1 MKRKNTLWSLVLAL
15 VMVLGVFA
23 PLSALADTTLTPKET
38 VGTIKSTDIS
48 TTNPGKVNVTV
59 HKLQADSYNTDK
71 IPAKHNGG
79 ELTKDQLNE
88 LGSNV
93 RELDGVTFTYYKLK
107 DAAQLETFKNDPT
120 AYATKEKVEAVVGA
134 ENKKLTPAG
143 TIKTENG
150 AGANVELEDG
160 FYWFIESDKP
170 KNVSSSYAVPF
181 GISVPLMNTKEVK
194 DGNNTYQPG
203 TVYLKNVHIYP
214 KNVTG
219 DQPEPKKTVGN
230 EVNMNETHN
239 VGDVHTWFLQ
249 ATVPGNIKDYETF
262 KMTDVFFK
270 GLTYKGNVSVYFGY
284 DFADDSDKV
293 TLTADTDYTLT
304 QPAVDKK
311 FTTDSNAQN
320 PVAPSDE
327 KFEVKLTDAG
337 ISKLAENYQAL
348 KAKAEAK
355 GKKVKLYATVDTV
368 INEDAKMGTAIPNTF
383 DLTYKIKEQ
392 EEKHKKPGEEPK
404 VKTGGK
410 KFVKVAESD
419 QTRKL
424 AGAVFELYDGGTQLK
439 WTDALIAANK
449 AAIEAGKF
457 ATDKNGTA
465 TSATVSPEAG
475 KPIYLLSNKD
485 GLFEIKGLEYSEW
498 NKPNKKD
505 EGTTKVT
512 HDYKIKEVKAPEG
525 FAIIE
530 GEIKFTV
537 DDNSYKDNAEGYPAN
552 THDDQGNRIV
562 KNRDLTIPQTG
573 GMGTMI
579 FMVAGLALMGGAFIA
594 MRKRSAEQA

>member
-23 PLSALADTTLTPKET
+23 PLSALANTELTPKET
-38 VGTIKSTDIS
+38 IGTLGSGDIS

-79 ELTKDQLNE
+79 ELTKDQLKE

-107 DAAQLETFKNDPT
+107 DAAQLETFKNNST
-120 AYATKEKVEAVVGA
+120 AYATKEKVEAEKG
-134 ENKKLTPAG
+134 ENDENLKPAG
-143 TIKTENG
+143 TITTKNG
-150 AGANVELEDG
+150 AGAKVELTDG
-160 FYWFIESDKP
+160 FYWFIETP
-170 KNVSSSYAVPF
+170 VPENVSSSYAVPF

-194 DGNNTYQPG
+194 DGDNIYQPG

-219 DQPEPKKTVGN
+219 DEPEPKKTVGN
-230 EVNMNETHN
+230 EVNMSETHN

-262 KMTDVFFK
+262 KMNDVFFK

-284 DFADDSDKV
+284 DFINDGDKV
-293 TLTADTDYTLT
+293 PLTAGTDYILT

-320 PVAPSDE
+320 PVVPSDE
-327 KFEVKLTDAG
+327 TFEVKLTAEG
-337 ISKLAENYQAL
+337 IAKLGNNYQTI
-348 KAKAEAK
+348 K
-355 GKKVKLYATVDTV
+355 GKAGEKPVKLYATVNTV

-383 DLTYKIKEQ
+383 DLTFKIKEQ
-392 EEKHKKPGEEPK
+392 DQKTKKPGKEPK

-419 QTRKL
+419 PNRKL
-424 AGAVFELYDGGTQLK
+424 AGAVFELYDGGTQVK

-457 ATDKNGTA
+457 ATDKNGTP
-465 TSATVSPEAG
+465 TSGTVSP
-475 KPIYLLSNKD
+475 KKDQPIYLLSD
-485 GLFEIKGLEYSEW
+485 GSGLFEIKGLEYSEW
-498 NKPNKKD
+498 DKPNKED

-512 HDYKIKEVKAPEG
+512 HDYKIKEIKAPEG

-530 GEIKFTV
+530 GEITFTV